1 MVSYIYTMAIGKW
14 GQLYDHSFSL
24 GSSVYRH
31 VSQEKCHNGTT
42 NTRKTLHSNFS
53 ICYETCQA
61 WGLSSTS

>member
-14 GQLYDHSFSL
+14 GQLYDHTFSL

-42 NTRKTLHSNFS
+42 NPRKTLHSNFS
-53 ICYETCQA
+53 VCYETCQA
-61 WGLSSTS
+61 RGLSSTW